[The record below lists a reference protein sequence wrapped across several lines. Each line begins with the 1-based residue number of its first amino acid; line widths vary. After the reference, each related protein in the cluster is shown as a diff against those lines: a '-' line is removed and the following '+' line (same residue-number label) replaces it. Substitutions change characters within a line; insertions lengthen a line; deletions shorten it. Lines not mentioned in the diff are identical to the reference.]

1 MNIVTQQKGLHY
13 SIRKCTE
20 VVTNTQTVCYNM
32 LILVALN
39 IVRRPQGLKR
49 IQLTTTRV
57 TMIPGRKN
65 IESKLN
71 SFIIDGTSSFLSF
84 TRGVQYAR

>member
-1 MNIVTQQKGLHY
+1 
-13 SIRKCTE
+13 
-20 VVTNTQTVCYNM
+20 M

-65 IESKLN
+65 IESEVN
-71 SFIIDGTSSFLSF
+71 SFFLGGTNSFLSI